1 MNPEQQRLLKAAPEL
16 LVVELTDTALG
27 TLITALLLEHPT
39 ADHASAP
46 GIGAPSTLR
55 RARQLLATA
64 RRLRDQIERYRLAVG
79 RVVARPAPHDLPF

>member
-39 ADHASAP
+39 ADHASPRTTPQTPARAP
-46 GIGAPSTLR
+46 CSPHRAPS
-55 RARQLLATA
+55 AACSA
-64 RRLRDQIERYRLAVG
+64 
-79 RVVARPAPHDLPF
+79 

>member
-1 MNPEQQRLLKAAPEL
+1 MNPEQQRLLQAAPEL
-16 LVVELTDTALG
+16 MVLELTDTALG

-46 GIGAPSTLR
+46 GVGAPSTLL

-64 RRLRDQIERYRLAVG
+64 RRLRDQIERYRRAVD
-79 RVVARPAPHDLPF
+79 RVVGRPAPHDLPF